1 MEQMKKSKT
10 KEEIKEMGR
19 PSEWIREEGREVEKE
34 FTAIRMLKVERLPL
48 EEIVEYSGLSLEK
61 VQLLKK
67 EVVGR

>member
-1 MEQMKKSKT
+1 
-10 KEEIKEMGR
+10 MGR

-34 FTAIRMLKVERLPL
+34 FTAIRMLKVGRLPL